1 VTALANQD
9 DRLFSGDLNSV
20 KIWDI
25 GSMRQISELK
35 TEETVKQI
43 KISQSKKLLI
53 IATEKQIVLWDL
65 ICLTKVDSFPSQN
78 QLQCIEIVDQLDML
92 FAGT

>member
-65 ICLTKVDSFPSQN
+65 ICLTKVVSFQSQN